1 MNPNMTRSE
10 FDRIFTEHWE
20 EFNLYATRYVKHLG
34 LSIRAEDSVT
44 GAYLHLLKEIEEL
57 HEGSEIVSHGKNW
70 IKMNLRWTQSPL
82 RREHRGREHAEL
94 GDWDQ
99 SQTVDPDWER
109 IDPLTSLWVKRLDL
123 RSRRIWSLY
132 WDLDLRR
139 GRELAEHLNISTS
152 GAYLLLKE
160 ARELEQSYR
169 EWILKHLN

>member
-1 MNPNMTRSE
+1 MNPIMTKSE
-10 FDRIFTEHWE
+10 LDEHLQAHWDE
-20 EFNLYATRYVKHLG
+20 LGLYAKKYISMLA
-34 LSIRAEDSVT
+34 LSIPAEDAVV
-44 GAYLHLLKEIEEL
+44 GAYLHCLQCREEIEGPNEFIAR
-57 HEGSEIVSHGKNW
+57 SKNW

-94 GDWDQ
+94 GDWDRGQ
-99 SQTVDPDWER
+99 SGDPDWER
-109 IDPLTSLWVKRLDL
+109 VDPLTALWVKGLGV

-139 GRELAEHLNISTS
+139 GRALAEHLNISTS